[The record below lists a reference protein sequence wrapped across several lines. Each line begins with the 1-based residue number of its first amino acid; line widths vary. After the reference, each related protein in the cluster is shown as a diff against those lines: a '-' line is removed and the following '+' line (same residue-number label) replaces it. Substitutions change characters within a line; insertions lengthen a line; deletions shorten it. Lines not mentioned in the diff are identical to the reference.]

1 MELTIYEPAY
11 YTNIHGSD
19 PEIKAFL
26 EMVSSFV
33 VNKTYSPIITDVIIA
48 PVVAP
53 KEIIDQGSWA
63 ESTKCW
69 PSSNDA
75 AIFIHI
81 PYDEYVNA
89 SCDGKKK
96 LLLSAAFSAMDRIK
110 KKGKMDVNQFKEDVM
125 KCIKRET
132 DLFEQ
137 V

>member
-11 YTNIHGSD
+11 YTKISGSD

-33 VNKTYSPIITDVIIA
+33 ITRKYSPVITDVSIA

-53 KEIIDQGSWA
+53 KEIIGQGLWA

-75 AIFIHI
+75 AIFIHV

-89 SCDGKKK
+89 SCDGKKR
-96 LLLSAAFSAMDRIK
+96 LLLSAVFSAMDRIK
-110 KKGKMDVNQFKEDVM
+110 KKGKMDANKFKEDVM
-125 KCIKRET
+125 ECIKRET
-132 DLFEQ
+132 DLIE
-137 V
+137 

>member
-1 MELTIYEPAY
+1 MKLTVYEPAY
-11 YTNIHGSD
+11 YTKINGSD

-33 VNKTYSPIITDVIIA
+33 ITRTYSPVITDVSIA

-53 KEIIDQGSWA
+53 KEIIDQGLWA

-75 AIFIHI
+75 AIFIHV

-89 SCDGKKK
+89 SCDGKKR
-96 LLLSAAFSAMDRIK
+96 LLLSAVFSAMDRIK
-110 KKGKMDVNQFKEDVM
+110 KKGKRDANKFKEDVM
-125 KCIKRET
+125 ECIKREP
-132 DLFEQ
+132 DLLG
-137 V
+137 